1 VPDVKQ
7 VIVIRKDLNM
17 RKGKMAAQAAH
28 ASMKVFLDKLNYNI
42 NSNKNLC
49 TATLLMQTIND
60 PLYIWLN
67 TGHKKIVVSVDSL
80 NDLLLIYDQAKKAN
94 LNVSIITDSGF
105 TEFHGVPTQTCI
117 AIGPNFDNEIDI
129 ITKDLKLL

>member
-1 VPDVKQ
+1 M
-7 VIVIRKDLNM
+7 I
-17 RKGKMAAQAAH
+17 H
-28 ASMKVFLDKLNYNI
+28 
-42 NSNKNLC
+42 
-49 TATLLMQTIND
+49 
-60 PLYIWLN
+60 YIWLN